1 MGSEH
6 GLAPGREG
14 DGSLQARGVL
24 LEAIRGVGTSSSWDM
39 AGKCWAFPLALYTF
53 PCSRRQLLRG
63 TSSAHPT

>member
-6 GLAPGREG
+6 GLAPEREG

-24 LEAIRGVGTSSSWDM
+24 LEAIRSVRTTSLWDM

-53 PCSRRQLLRG
+53 PCSRCQLLRG
-63 TSSAHPT
+63 TSLAHPT